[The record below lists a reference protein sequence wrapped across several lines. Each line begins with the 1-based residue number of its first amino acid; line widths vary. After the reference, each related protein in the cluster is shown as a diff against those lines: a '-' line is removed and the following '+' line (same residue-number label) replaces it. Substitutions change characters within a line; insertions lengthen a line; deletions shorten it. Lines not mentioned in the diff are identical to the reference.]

1 MMVRKVSIGST
12 VVVAALALTVLAA
25 HAGEKE
31 SRKCRKE
38 IGSKF
43 AAAVKTELGLVDA
56 CHKGRNKGK
65 VSGDCNDLAVA
76 DPKGKIPKLAASIA
90 KSLAKKC
97 LPGDPVLGNYALGDP
112 DGVFLPVAETTIEAN
127 GVALLGN
134 PSLVGDKAKAKC
146 HAAISKAA
154 LKNADEVVK
163 AAVKCQAGVDK
174 LATTFAE
181 IAGSCVVAPLKAGPK
196 GEAAITKACAGLTGA
211 DVGSCDPLP
220 TCVTTASTTAGQT
233 LATAIYG
240 EPTPGCGNTVID
252 DGEECDDGNALTTDA
267 CIECKLATCGDGY
280 VHAGVELC
288 GDAPE
293 EACTN
298 PGTGTCQVSPCTT
311 NGQTVNATVRF
322 TKPAGKDV
330 TGLVIALDY
339 PETDASIPG
348 TGGAQS
354 VLDRVTDVPDGLP
367 TITDNDFEVQVGVVA
382 FAPIS
387 PGVFYRVAL
396 DSCGAPTADQF
407 GCQVR
412 SASDALGGDITAQ
425 VGCTVTIQ

>member
-1 MMVRKVSIGST
+1 MRVRKLSIGSLAVAT
-12 VVVAALALTVLAA
+12 AVAVVVTGAFAA
-25 HAGEKE
+25 EKE

-43 AAAVKTELGLVDA
+43 SKVAKTELGLIDA

-65 VSGDCNDLAVA
+65 IAGDCNDLAVA
-76 DPKGKIPKLAASIA
+76 DPKGKVAKLAGSIA

-97 LPGDPVLGNYALGDP
+97 LAGDPVLGNYELGDP
-112 DGVFLPVAETTIEAN
+112 DGAFLPAAETTIEAN
-127 GVALLGN
+127 GTTLLGA
-134 PSLVGDKAKAKC
+134 PALVGDKAKVKC

-154 LKNADEVVK
+154 LKNADEIVK
-163 AAVKCQAGVDK
+163 GAVKCQNAVDK
-174 LATTFAE
+174 VAVQFAE
-181 IAGSCVVAPLKAGPK
+181 LAGNCVVAPLKAGPK
-196 GEAAITKACAGLTGA
+196 GEKAIDKACAGLTGA

-220 TCVTTASTTAGQT
+220 TCVTAASTATGQA

-240 EPTPGCGNTVID
+240 EPTPGCGNTILD
-252 DGEECDDGNALTTDA
+252 PGEECDDGNALTTDG
-267 CIECKLATCGDGY
+267 CIECKLATCGDGF

-293 EACTN
+293 NACSD
-298 PGTGTCQVSPCTT
+298 PGTATCQVAPCTL
-311 NGQTVNATVRF
+311 NGGTVNVSVRF

-330 TGLVIALDY
+330 TGLTIALDY
-339 PETDASIPG
+339 PETEALIPG
-348 TGGAQS
+348 DLGSQS
-354 VLDRVTDVPDGLP
+354 VLDRVTDLPDGLP
-367 TITDNDFEVQVGVVA
+367 TIEDRDFEVQVGVVS
-382 FAPIS
+382 FAPIT

-412 SASDALGGDITAQ
+412 AASDAEGADITSQ
-425 VGCTVTIQ
+425 VNCSVTIP